1 MNTLGLNNASPE
13 QQILI
18 SKILPLLVGVK
29 TVTPL
34 YYKGVIAG
42 SEFVTYSAKKLYI
55 CLQLNFDANIVNSI
69 ATCYVDTF
77 DESNTGNFRIANQT
91 VFYDSVTTVPRFLSN
106 QQEIKN
112 IYFSRIDNI
121 QIFEMMF
128 IGYKVTIP

>member
-55 CLQLNFDANIVNSI
+55 C
-69 ATCYVDTF
+69 
-77 DESNTGNFRIANQT
+77 
-91 VFYDSVTTVPRFLSN
+91 FL
-106 QQEIKN
+106 
-112 IYFSRIDNI
+112 
-121 QIFEMMF
+121 
-128 IGYKVTIP
+128 